1 MVPGEDGALE
11 KEDDHHTRETTIRK
25 TIGTVIKQRRS
36 DQRSRTLEWQLF
48 TGDGEE
54 LLEVVGQ
61 VAADELEVEDVQL
74 EPEVGAVELVHDLG
88 S

>member
-1 MVPGEDGALE
+1 MAA
-11 KEDDHHTRETTIRK
+11 
-25 TIGTVIKQRRS
+25 
-36 DQRSRTLEWQLF
+36 F

-61 VAADELEVEDVQL
+61 VSADELEVEDVQL
-74 EPEVGAVELVHDLG
+74 EPEVGVVELVHDLG

>member
-1 MVPGEDGALE
+1 MAA
-11 KEDDHHTRETTIRK
+11 
-25 TIGTVIKQRRS
+25 
-36 DQRSRTLEWQLF
+36 F